1 MSTPRANQRGSG
13 ETRTLV
19 DESRDRRLNDR
30 KRRGGPPQPL
40 PEQEAERG
48 NRGCSPRAYQRGLPT
63 SSCRPFPFLQIR
75 LCWQGPG
82 KDRTETWNFVGV
94 GQRRKSTF
102 LVCISERRGWW
113 KWGVELCAGEPVL
126 YRKRTLWVCSWLS
139 LYLVT
144 LELDHI
150 LVDVLLLPSCSPR
163 ATLRPKVEILPRTS
177 SVTIPPATE
186 HAIWRPSF
194 QRGDDTGKQAL
205 ST

>member
-1 MSTPRANQRGSG
+1 MKAETVDSTTGSG
-13 ETRTLV
+13 AEVRLNRCQSRKRKEATADAARELTREVFPLRAAGLFHFFKSGCV
-19 DESRDRRLNDR
+19 GKGPEKIVQKPGISSASVSGESRRFLFASA
-30 KRRGGPPQPL
+30 RGAGG
-40 PEQEAERG
+40 G
-48 NRGCSPRAYQRGLPT
+48 NGG
-63 SSCRPFPFLQIR
+63 SSCVRVNL
-75 LCWQGPG
+75 LCI
-82 KDRTETWNFVGV
+82 E
-94 GQRRKSTF
+94 
-102 LVCISERRGWW
+102 
-113 KWGVELCAGEPVL
+113 
-126 YRKRTLWVCSWLS
+126 KRTLWVCSWLS

-163 ATLRPKVEILPRTS
+163 ATLRPRVEILPRTS